1 MGSMVGVMAL
11 NTDFGL
17 SVPYRFRFDKHN
29 NGPMTKKDLP
39 EPESRNDALAWHFR
53 RIAGERSIE
62 ALRLHM
68 KEAGYDIGAGT
79 LWRLSRGDEGVR
91 AASIKKL
98 AAFDGR
104 EPDELLRMPERE
116 VALEDVQNSMQWRRE
131 GGAIT
136 PGPTPPGQRF
146 DSVTEDE
153 HNMLMLFR
161 GMSDDDRLELTAEM
175 GRRAA
180 KWSELVKKVLA
191 QTRTAKNGNS

>member
-1 MGSMVGVMAL
+1 MGSMVLVMAL

-17 SVPYRFRFDKHN
+17 SVPYRLRFDKQN
-29 NGPMTKKDLP
+29 NVRMTKKELP
-39 EPESRNDALAWHFR
+39 EPERRNDALAWHFK
-53 RIAGERSIE
+53 RIAGERGIE
-62 ALRLHM
+62 TLRLQM

-98 AAFDGR
+98 AAYAGR
-104 EPDELLRMPERE
+104 EPDELLRMPSPTKR
-116 VALEDVQNSMQWRRE
+116 
-131 GGAIT
+131 GAAS

-161 GMSDDDRLELTAEM
+161 GMSDDDRAELTAEM
-175 GRRAA
+175 GKRAA
-180 KWSELVKKVLA
+180 KWAELVQKVLA
-191 QTRTAKNGNS
+191 QTRTVKNGND